1 MEGECLKGVSLFVG
15 EDCPHRSVLSS
26 LFPLV
31 SCSTRVARSLKMSG
45 EVRSSELETRLS
57 SFDKR
62 KIPKVSCPSTPYKA
76 WNIQCALLEKDEK
89 QIRDMFQFLD
99 SVRIMIPSDED
110 KAYHSYTDEVCFYE
124 EHFASG
130 FRLPVHP
137 FFRELFAYLHLTLVQ
152 LVPNSWQI
160 VVCCIVVWMSAKDRD
175 VIKKEEFIHFLSS
188 EKVQKPSLL
197 GI

>member
-1 MEGECLKGVSLFVG
+1 MG

-31 SCSTRVARSLKMSG
+31 SCSTRVARSLKMAG

-137 FFRELFAYLHLTLVQ
+137 FVRELFAYLHLTLVQ

-160 VVCCIVVWMSAKDRD
+160 VVCCMVVWMSTNDRD

>member
-15 EDCPHRSVLSS
+15 EDCPHRFVLSS

-31 SCSTRVARSLKMSG
+31 SCSTRVASSLKMSG

-89 QIRDMFQFLD
+89 QIRDRFQFLD

-124 EHFASG
+124 EDFASG

-137 FFRELFAYLHLTLVQ
+137 FVRELFAYLHLTLVQ
-152 LVPNSWQI
+152 LVPNSWQV
-160 VVCCIVVWMSAKDRD
+160 VVCCMVVWMSANDRD

-188 EKVQKPSLL
+188 EKVQRPSLL